1 MKKGADLARDRRRSP
16 MAIGLYRAY
25 RRFPQLLQEIGIETV
40 DLWHWCI
47 LSFWRPRL
55 RLPGFFLITERM
67 RLFSA
72 PHPQLSVIALQ
83 LLSQPSFEP
92 FMFSVPMKADLVKPV
107 AASRLA
113 DLLSIAP
120 TLLLSPFRERHDNI
134 PASVL
139 RFKHGDKHKVAVGS
153 NNAV

>member
-1 MKKGADLARDRRRSP
+1 
-16 MAIGLYRAY
+16 
-25 RRFPQLLQEIGIETV
+25 
-40 DLWHWCI
+40 
-47 LSFWRPRL
+47 
-55 RLPGFFLITERM
+55 M

-83 LLSQPSFEP
+83 LLSQPSIEP

-120 TLLLSPFRERHDNI
+120 ALLSPFSERHDNV

-139 RFKHGDKHKVAVGS
+139 RFKHGDKYKVAVGS